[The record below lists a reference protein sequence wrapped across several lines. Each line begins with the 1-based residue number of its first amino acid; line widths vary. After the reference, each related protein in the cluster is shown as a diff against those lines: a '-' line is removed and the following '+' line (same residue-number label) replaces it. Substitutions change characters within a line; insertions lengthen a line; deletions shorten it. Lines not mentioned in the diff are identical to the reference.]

1 MILSGFTMF
10 NRVRRWLRRRPA
22 STVYCR
28 QGEANEFGD
37 HVFLDGNTHIGHN
50 NYFGNYVTVSKSTL
64 GNYCSVGDRAVIGP
78 GEHDV
83 SSISTS
89 AVFQEGDVYE
99 AWTKE
104 PCTIGSDVWIG
115 TQAVVLRGV
124 HVGHGAVIAANA
136 VVTKNV
142 PPYAIVGGVPARL
155 IRFRFSEERIKQLL
169 ASQWFDKNLV
179 DAKEDVRILSLEMNS
194 SGKTG
199 NANKQNAD

>member
-1 MILSGFTMF
+1 MIPFGFTIL
-10 NRVRRWLRRRPA
+10 NRMLRHLRGQPA
-22 STVYCR
+22 GGVHCR

-37 HVFLDGNTHIGHN
+37 HAFLDGNTQIGHH
-50 NYFGNYVTVSKSTL
+50 NYFGNYVTVSKSTI

-83 SSISTS
+83 SHVSTS
-89 AVFQEGDVYE
+89 AVFQDGSIYE

-136 VVTKNV
+136 VVTKDV

-155 IRFRFSEERIKQLL
+155 IRFRFSEERIEQLL
-169 ASQWFDKNLV
+169 ASRWFDKNLAE
-179 DAKEDVRILSLEMNS
+179 AKEAVRVLSFR
-194 SGKTG
+194 KTG
-199 NANKQNAD
+199 N

>member
-1 MILSGFTMF
+1 MREIIKRCLNLTLLEK
-10 NRVRRWLRRRPA
+10 VRRRLRGQPA

-37 HVFLDGNTHIGHN
+37 HAYLDANTQIGHH
-50 NYFGNYVTVSKSTL
+50 NYFGNSVTVSKSTL
-64 GNYCSVGDRAVIGP
+64 GNYCSVGDRSVIGP

-89 AVFQEGDVYE
+89 AVFQNGSIYD

-142 PPYAIVGGVPARL
+142 LPYAIVGGVPARL
-155 IRFRFSEERIKQLL
+155 IRFRFSEERIEQLL
-169 ASQWFDKNLV
+169 ASQWFDKDLV
-179 DAKEDVRILSLEMNS
+179 EAKEAMRTLSL
-194 SGKTG
+194 
-199 NANKQNAD
+199 

>member
-1 MILSGFTMF
+1 MRQIIKKYLSLTLF
-10 NRVRRWLRRRPA
+10 NKVLRRLRGQPA
-22 STVYCR
+22 SMVHCR

-37 HVFLDGNTHIGHN
+37 FAFLDANTQIGHH
-50 NYFGNYVTVSKSTL
+50 NYFGNYVTISKSTL

-83 SSISTS
+83 SCISTS
-89 AVFQEGDVYE
+89 AVFQEGSVYD

-104 PCTIGSDVWIG
+104 PCTVGSDVWIG

-136 VVTKNV
+136 VVTKHV

-155 IRFRFSEERIKQLL
+155 IRFRFSEERIEQLL
-169 ASQWFDKNLV
+169 ASQWFDKTLV
-179 DAKEDVRILSLEMNS
+179 EAKEEMRKLN
-194 SGKTG
+194 
-199 NANKQNAD
+199 